1 MDNKNIEELYAGFMT
16 RRKNV
21 ARKINVLYKLQ
32 DVIFDL
38 CPEEDIDIWLANGI
52 PDGMRQWDAINFF
65 LDMPKELTEIY
76 NLAIRL
82 LRGVEL

>member
-1 MDNKNIEELYAGFMT
+1 MDNEDIRKWYKGFMA
-16 RRKNV
+16 RRKAV

-52 PDGMRQWDAINFF
+52 PDGMKQCDAVDFF
-65 LDMPKELTEIY
+65 LDMSKELTEIY

>member
-1 MDNKNIEELYAGFMT
+1 MDTKYEGLMAK
-16 RRKNV
+16 RKIV
-21 ARKINVLYKLQ
+21 ARKIKDLYKLQ

-52 PDGMRQWDAINFF
+52 PDGMEQCDAVDFF
-65 LDMPKELTEIY
+65 LDMPKELESIY
-76 NLAIRL
+76 KLAIRL